1 MPPTDPS
8 ASLPAPAIDI
18 APPTRPRA
26 RRAKPSTSSASAP
39 SPAPSEAALAEAAE
53 IIAGLGKPGEAAAIF
68 VDIATIKPWPDNP
81 KKITD
86 DEVRELADSMLTF
99 GFGRPLAARSVENP
113 ELIIGHK
120 SFMAA
125 KLLGLPVVPVRFMP
139 HLSAEQA
146 HALAVLDNQ
155 LAMKGKWQTDGLR
168 AALLEA
174 RSAQIP
180 LSLLGFSPQKLDR
193 LLAERASASARVT
206 EIPVSA
212 VRTEFWLSLR
222 GDLTTQPAVLEVLK
236 QHLGQIPGI
245 TLNIGVIK
253 R

>member
-8 ASLPAPAIDI
+8 ASLPAPAIDA
-18 APPTRPRA
+18 APPPRPRA
-26 RRAKPSTSSASAP
+26 RRARPSTSSAAP
-39 SPAPSEAALAEAAE
+39 PPAPSEAALAEAAE

-68 VDIATIKPWPDNP
+68 VDITTIKPWPDNP